1 MGRTP
6 HSGVQ
11 PGGSRDRLT
20 TGQMTRNPLA
30 LLQEIFAR
38 SGAEVAVFDPDVPIP
53 QRPERLK
60 RYLPNP

>member
-1 MGRTP
+1 
-6 HSGVQ
+6 
-11 PGGSRDRLT
+11 
-20 TGQMTRNPLA
+20 MTRSPLA

-60 RYLPNP
+60 RYLPKQ

>member
-1 MGRTP
+1 
-6 HSGVQ
+6 
-11 PGGSRDRLT
+11 
-20 TGQMTRNPLA
+20 MTRNPLA